1 MATSER
7 PQPTSRSSPADR
19 RREVVRGAANLFDQA
34 GYHNTTVEDI
44 ARAVGLRKATLY
56 HYFNSKDEILL
67 WIHEEFIDLL
77 ISRHEA
83 RRAVAMPAK
92 QRLLEIM
99 ADILELMETHRGH
112 VRVFFEHHRE
122 LPAAQQESIKLKRDA
137 YEAYVEGEIAR
148 GIEDGELRP
157 VDIRLATFALFG
169 ICNWAY
175 QWYRPQGL
183 LRTRDLA
190 YVFWD
195 ILMNGIASQPSA
207 SA

>member
-1 MATSER
+1 M
-7 PQPTSRSSPADR
+7 
-19 RREVVRGAANLFDQA
+19 RGAANLFDQA

-207 SA
+207 SASA